1 MIDPF
6 PPGRQTEIA
15 DDMFASKL
23 TLAVKST
30 LIWDLLS
37 SEAEDAVAVLMVVQ
51 RRYRVGIS
59 RDMMKDS
66 RKPTRHKMNMMIQV
80 KYIKCRQP
88 VLSKQA
94 MRTTPSKPKTAIPI
108 PAP

>member
-23 TLAVKST
+23 TLAVKF
-30 LIWDLLS
+30 S